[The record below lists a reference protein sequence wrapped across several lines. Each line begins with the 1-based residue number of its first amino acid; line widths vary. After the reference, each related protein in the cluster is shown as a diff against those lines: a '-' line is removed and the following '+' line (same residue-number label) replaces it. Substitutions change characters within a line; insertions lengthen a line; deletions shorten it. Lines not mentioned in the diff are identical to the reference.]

1 MHLAQELE
9 QEGNHRAA
17 EKHYV
22 EAGDWKSAV
31 HMYRYKG
38 ECANSLRIAII
49 FLNVFVFQGS

>member
-9 QEGNHRAA
+9 QEGNHRSA

-31 HMYRYKG
+31 HMYRLVK
-38 ECANSLRIAII
+38 SLGPNALVLWMAALDEY
-49 FLNVFVFQGS
+49 F

>member
-31 HMYRYKG
+31 HMYRYEGK
-38 ECANSLRIAII
+38 C
-49 FLNVFVFQGS
+49 V